1 MNKRGLK
8 SRPLPRRAAREYTPP
23 KERGIKGPIFR
34 WGFLLFVA
42 VWMFVLGI
50 IVGRYAT
57 PIDFDPKRLEKE
69 LAELR
74 AAEIQK
80 EKEQLQADAKALYDL
95 ELDFYSALPGSS
107 KGQTPSSSPV
117 EKPAKEKPAATVTKR
132 PLSTK
137 RSIQSRVEERPAPS
151 SPVGEEVTPA
161 VKALKPAVPKSAAP
175 EPARKEG
182 PSERLAI
189 QVASFLTAA
198 DADRAVAMLKGRGY
212 PGAYRTEDAVPG
224 MGIRYRVRIGQFTD
238 AASAREAL
246 GRLRNTDHFPD
257 AYLFR
262 Q

>member
-23 KERGIKGPIFR
+23 RERGIKGPIFR

-57 PIDFDPKRLEKE
+57 PVDFDPKRLEKE

-95 ELDFYSALPGSS
+95 ELDFYSALP
-107 KGQTPSSSPV
+107 SSSRGPTPNPV
-117 EKPAKEKPAATVTKR
+117 PADSPDKEKPASTVTKR

-137 RSIQSRVEERPAPS
+137 HSIPARQEERPAAPS
-151 SPVGEEVTPA
+151 LPDGGEPAPPVR
-161 VKALKPAVPKSAAP
+161 ALKPAPPKP
-175 EPARKEG
+175 EPARQEG
-182 PSERLAI
+182 SPERLAI
-189 QVASFLTAA
+189 QVASFLTAS
-198 DADRAVAMLKGRGY
+198 DADRAVDMLKGRGY
-212 PGAYRTEDAVPG
+212 PGAYRTEDMVPG
-224 MGIRYRVRIGQFTD
+224 MGVRYRVRIGRFAD

>member
-57 PIDFDPKRLEKE
+57 PVDFDPKRLEKE

-95 ELDFYSALPGSS
+95 ELDFYSALPSAPRGPAPGSAPAD
-107 KGQTPSSSPV
+107 PSD
-117 EKPAKEKPAATVTKR
+117 KAKAGPTVTKR

-137 RSIQSRVEERPAPS
+137 HSVQARVEERPAASP
-151 SPVGEEVTPA
+151 PVGEEPA
-161 VKALKPAVPKSAAP
+161 PAASALKPVAPKSAP
-175 EPARKEG
+175 PKPARKEG
-182 PSERLAI
+182 PPERLAI

-212 PGAYRTEDAVPG
+212 QGAYRTEDTVPG

-238 AASAREAL
+238 GASAREAL